1 MVSVQQKKGASKE
14 TAHGNNEIEIEAKNV
29 RKNMERKMSTSI
41 NKESS
46 GQRKTTT
53 KQRAI

>member
-1 MVSVQQKKGASKE
+1 MQQKKGASKE
-14 TAHGNNEIEIEAKNV
+14 TARSNNEIEIEAKNV

-46 GQRKTTT
+46 DQRKTTT